1 MASERLS
8 RLQRHVLAWLDEEER
23 RTRGT
28 MAASHP
34 DLVRALVAQGYDKG
48 NLSTSLKG
56 LEAKGLVTIAR
67 TPGGKAEAVD
77 LTAAGRK
84 RVAGL
89 TASCE

>member
-8 RLQRHVLAWLDEEER
+8 RLQRRILAWLVAEER

-28 MAASHP
+28 MAASHQG
-34 DLVRALVAQGYDKG
+34 LVQAMGHDKG

-67 TPGGKAEAVD
+67 TLGGRAEAVD
-77 LTAAGRK
+77 LTPAGR
-84 RVAGL
+84 RAVVNNAI
-89 TASCE
+89 SV